1 MAYFRRPAE
10 KEGFLLLSASQIAS
24 RFAPQLNVTPT
35 QVGKVMS
42 ELGFDQQRSHS
53 SRLWM
58 VCQRTQYEVEHTLP
72 DADTP
77 MSASGSP
84 VPSSAEPEQPF

>member
-10 KEGFLLLSASQIAS
+10 KESFLLMSASQIAS
-24 RFAPQLNVTPT
+24 RFAPQLHVTPT
-35 QVGKVMS
+35 
-42 ELGFDQQRSHS
+42 
-53 SRLWM
+53 RLWM

-77 MSASGSP
+77 MSASDSP
-84 VPSSAEPEQPF
+84 VPPSAEPELPF